1 MPSNMHIGGGAQI
14 SGQVAM
20 GRHVRQEQHPAPA
33 SPERDLLDRIAAL
46 IDEHAAELPE
56 ASRAVRDLVDVRQEV
71 EAEDADSE
79 RRDNALQ
86 RLADRVAPV
95 AVIAEAVRQLTESL
109 RPS

>member
-1 MPSNMHIGGGAQI
+1 MSDNMYIGGDAQI

-20 GRHVRQEQHPAPA
+20 GRIVRQEQHTVAA
-33 SPERDLLDRIAAL
+33 SPERDLLDRVAAL

-56 ASRAVRDLVDVRQEV
+56 ASRAVRDLADVRQEV
-71 EAEDADSE
+71 DAEDADPE
-79 RRDNALQ
+79 RRDNALR

-95 AVIAEAVRQLTESL
+95 AAIAEAVRQLADAL